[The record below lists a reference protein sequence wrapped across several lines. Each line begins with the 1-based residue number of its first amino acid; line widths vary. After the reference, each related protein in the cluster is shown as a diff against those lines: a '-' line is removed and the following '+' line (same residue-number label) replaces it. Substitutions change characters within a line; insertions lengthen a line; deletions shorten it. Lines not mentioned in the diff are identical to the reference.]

1 MIKKM
6 YYSYWLLLP
15 GLLIFSVFF
24 IYPNLTGFLYA
35 FTNMD
40 ESFKYTRFVGFDN
53 FKSLFQEDDQVIA
66 FKNTF
71 IFAIITTVFKIVLG
85 LLLALL
91 ANAKLRT
98 TLFFRSMLFF
108 PVLLSTLAVSLVF
121 SALLHPSRGL
131 LNVFLETLHL
141 DMLAQSWLTDPQ
153 IVIFSVSFVE
163 IWKWTGLSMI
173 LFLAAL
179 QTIPQELKESAMV
192 EGVNSWQMFR
202 HITLPLIMP
211 IVNTNVILSVIGGL
225 KVFDIVYALTGGG
238 PGNSSQVINTIVFK
252 NFAAGRNGE
261 ATAANVMLFL
271 IVLVIVLLVNK
282 VLNRKVEG

>member
-1 MIKKM
+1 MIKRM
-6 YYSYWLLLP
+6 YYSYWLLIP
-15 GLLIFSVFF
+15 GLLIFGIFF
-24 IYPNLTGFLYA
+24 IYPNLTGFHYA
-35 FTNMD
+35 FTNMN

-53 FKSLFQEDDQVIA
+53 FKSLFQEEDQAVA

-71 IFAIITTVFKIVLG
+71 IFAFITTFFKVTLG
-85 LLLALL
+85 LLLAML
-91 ANAKLRT
+91 ANLKLKT

-108 PVLLSTLAVSLVF
+108 PVILSTLAVSLVF

-131 LNVFLETLHL
+131 LNVFLETIHL
-141 DMLAQSWLTDPQ
+141 DILMRSWLTDPQ
-153 IVIFSVSFVE
+153 IVIFSVCFVE
-163 IWKWTGLSMI
+163 IWKWTGLTMI

-179 QTIPQELKESAMV
+179 QTIPQEVKESAMV

-202 HITLPLIMP
+202 YITIPLIMP
-211 IVNTNVILSVIGGL
+211 IINTNVILSVIGGL

-271 IVLVIVLLVNK
+271 FVLVIVLLVNK
-282 VLNRKVEG
+282 VLNRKEEG